1 MGNTVVRGI
10 RGAITVER
18 NTAEEIV
25 AATRELLEVIIREN
39 DLDPENIASAFFTVT
54 ADLDAEFPASAA
66 REMGWKYVPLLCTTE
81 INVPGRLDRCIR
93 VLVHVNTEKTQREL
107 RHIYLGKAVQLRVDL
122 LPQ

>member
-25 AATRELLEVIIREN
+25 AATRELLEAIIREN
-39 DLDPENIASAFFTVT
+39 DLDPEDIASAFFTVT

-66 REMGWKYVPLLCTTE
+66 REMGWKYVPLLCATE
-81 INVPGRLDRCIR
+81 INVPGRLGRCIR

-107 RHIYLGKAVQLRVDL
+107 RHIYLGNAAQLRVDL